1 MFGEEMGLEDWDG
14 ISELRIFK
22 VLLNC
27 RLGFQFYMCIL
38 FKIKSLV
45 IF

>member
-22 VLLNC
+22 VLST
-27 RLGFQFYMCIL
+27 YKT
-38 FKIKSLV
+38 KI
-45 IF
+45 